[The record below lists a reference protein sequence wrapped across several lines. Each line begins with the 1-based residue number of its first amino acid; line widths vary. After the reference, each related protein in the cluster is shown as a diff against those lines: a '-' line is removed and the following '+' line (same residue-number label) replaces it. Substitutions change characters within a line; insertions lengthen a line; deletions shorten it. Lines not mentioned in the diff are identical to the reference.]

1 MSMWGDEVRSRQ
13 PIGVVWFATYLVF
26 LGTAYGT
33 KNTYRSSINSFN
45 TIFALLN
52 IPSPFR
58 KMKAYPKE
66 QVDVFMGL
74 ATMASYKAAS
84 TCRVAKCAAEDA
96 WLLSGN
102 TGPIIDAV
110 LWKRMRKGILVYKGT
125 SLKEKSAVLPYQVR
139 KKIQYMISR
148 NEHLHINGASIIF
161 AEICG
166 VLLGLRRSE
175 HLASAEKKP
184 NPTTLLRFRNLS
196 GSNWDLGDCT
206 IDHNIASWAE
216 SLAMDEVIRVR
227 LCYTKHQRHRVAH
240 EVIAG
245 PGYKR
250 MSFVLWLKVIVK
262 LRLKRK
268 ENITVDSPLLVREGK
283 RQLVPMTGS
292 FMAQM
297 DKVYAPILGQY
308 KATIHSRRRGFATA
322 AVRSGA
328 HMALITI
335 AMRHSQGVTMQY
347 VSLTTA
353 EKASLTTRLA
363 VGAYSKRAN
372 DDKFIT

>member
-1 MSMWGDEVRSRQ
+1 
-13 PIGVVWFATYLVF
+13 
-26 LGTAYGT
+26 
-33 KNTYRSSINSFN
+33 
-45 TIFALLN
+45 
-52 IPSPFR
+52 
-58 KMKAYPKE
+58 
-66 QVDVFMGL
+66 MGL

-148 NEHLHINGASIIF
+148 GEHLQINGASIIF

-184 NPTTLLRFRNLS
+184 NPTTLLRFRNLA

-206 IDHNIASWAE
+206 IDHNIAFWAE

-283 RQLVPMTGS
+283 RQLVPMTGN

-297 DKVYAPILGQY
+297 DKVYAPILGWY

-363 VGAYSKRAN
+363 SGAYRERAD